1 MLRVVYDSNVFISAL
16 LFDGPPRVI
25 LEMARGRKVVL
36 ITSKPILTET
46 ARKLR
51 EKFKWPEHN
60 IQKFLK
66 QMNRLAEIVN
76 PKDNLNI
83 IIEDESDNR
92 ILECALV
99 GQAHLIISGDK
110 HLLRLK
116 QFQNIPIKKPKYL
129 TYLIKE

>member
-1 MLRVVYDSNVFISAL
+1 MLRVVYDSNVFILAL
-16 LFDGPPRVI
+16 LFDGPLRVI
-25 LEMARGRKVVL
+25 LKMARERKVVL

-46 ARKLR
+46 AGKLR

-66 QMNRLAEIVN
+66 QMNRLAKIVN

-83 IIEDESDNR
+83 ITEDESDNR
-92 ILECALV
+92 ILECALA
-99 GQAHLIISGDK
+99 GQAHIIISGDK
-110 HLLRLK
+110 HFLRLK
-116 QFQNIPIKKPKYL
+116 QFQNIPIEKPKYL